1 MKNWKDELAAK
12 LEAGQKPTYEQLE
25 AALHGALVERNTMEQ
40 TVCDMARWLSRITVA
55 HLDGDGS
62 RLPGVVSEFIA
73 ERVKIKVE
81 DNAADAPA
89 APAPATH

>member
-1 MKNWKDELAAK
+1 MKNWKVELAAK

-25 AALHGALVERNTMEQ
+25 VALHGALVERNTMEQ

-62 RLPGVVSEFIA
+62 RLPGVVGEFIA

-81 DNAADAPA
+81 GSAADAPA